1 MPVEILPARLQV
13 EGRPTVVRLE
23 PMTKAPPAAPLR
35 TLVLMVAILVL
46 VLAAALA
53 ACAGYIIEWAER
65 SAYSEQA

>member
-13 EGRPTVVRLE
+13 EGRPVRIMLE
-23 PMTKAPPAAPLR
+23 PMTPAPKPAPLR
-35 TLVLMVAILVL
+35 TLILMVAILVL

-65 SAYSEQA
+65 SAYAGQV